1 MAQTSVITEPW
12 GWLTKPLSEEPSGSS
27 TVAAGLGPLVLC
39 PERLANAAARRR
51 DRLTAHGPTFR
62 PDGTKEAWRAFDLS
76 AADRGR
82 QEELRLPGEGPPCS
96 VVLTEQVPRPG
107 RRSAVEDKACTD
119 QSEALAT
126 FINAAVGTLLE
137 LRSAAEYVAGR
148 TGLDEATRG
157 DLALVPTNEFERAGS
172 LLLARL
178 PWAAAAHVL
187 LKPRR
192 EPRMDVIVGIALD
205 FQEDLVHLAT
215 SPRRILRRERQ
226 RTPVGR
232 VQQMDSACLAWLVR
246 QPGRTA
252 VEKAGPTQQ
261 ILAVVRAEDY
271 DTLENR
277 VLKDFVARCI
287 AAADLY
293 VREHRSRFEA
303 SARYKAVAALR
314 DTCRRLMR
322 ETPLVHVRSLP
333 AIPQPNYVLLHAPAY
348 RELWSWYLK
357 LVRRQQVNDEAWRWQ
372 RRLWADFVRLRV
384 AAQLIQPFEEDEFTA
399 RTPFAHDLWV
409 REEQDAGCWL
419 LPADWPGPVILR
431 GGQGAEIVAQCA
443 HPLAFDGDELC
454 CGLPVSRWL
463 GLTGADLAVV
473 FSPLDRAV
481 NGQVVCLFVWAI
493 QSAAEDPQD
502 KRVIGQTARACK
514 ALRGLLD
521 SEGRQGVT
529 FRGIILRSHL
539 QRDVLDLPSASCGQQ
554 VEVYGACV
562 PADPRAWH
570 EKEGVF
576 GLRYCLYD
584 CLTHVHRGG

>member
-1 MAQTSVITEPW
+1 MAQVSIIAEPW
-12 GWLTKPLSEEPSGSS
+12 GWLTRPSLDGPSESSS

-39 PERLANAAARRR
+39 PERLANAAERRW

-62 PDGTKEAWRAFDLS
+62 PDGAKEAWCAFDLA
-76 AADRGR
+76 AADRGT
-82 QEELRLPGEGPPCS
+82 QEELRLPGDGPCSS

-107 RRSAVEDKACTD
+107 RRGAGGDDAHADK
-119 QSEALAT
+119 SKALET
-126 FINAAVGTLLE
+126 FINKAVGTLLE
-137 LRSAAEYVAGR
+137 LRLVAE
-148 TGLDEATRG
+148 
-157 DLALVPTNEFERAGS
+157 NEFERAGS
-172 LLLARL
+172 LPLARL
-178 PWAAAAHVL
+178 PWGDAARRL
-187 LKPRR
+187 LKPPS
-192 EPRMDVIVGIALD
+192 EPRMDVIVGIARD
-205 FQEDLVHLAT
+205 FREDLVKLAT

-246 QPGRTA
+246 QPGLTA

-261 ILAVVRAEDY
+261 ILAVVRTEDY

-277 VLKDFVARCI
+277 VLKDFVIRCI

-293 VREHRSRFEA
+293 IREHRSRFEA
-303 SARYKAVAALR
+303 SARYKAVRALR
-314 DTCRRLMR
+314 DVCQRLLC

-333 AIPQPNYVLLHAPAY
+333 AIPQPNYVLLHDSAY
-348 RELWSWYLK
+348 RELWPWYLK

-419 LPADWPGPVILR
+419 LPADWPGPVILKSNR
-431 GGQGAEIVAQCA
+431 REKIVAQCV
-443 HPLAFDGDELC
+443 HPLALDSDELC

-473 FSPLDRAV
+473 LTSLDRAA

-493 QSAAEDPQD
+493 HSAAEHPQD
-502 KRVIGQTARACK
+502 ERVTGQTASACK
-514 ALRGLLD
+514 ALHRLLD
-521 SEGRQGVT
+521 SEGRQDVI

-539 QRDVLDLPSASCGQQ
+539 QEGVLDLPSASCGQQ

-562 PADPRAWH
+562 PADLWAWH

-584 CLTHVHRGG
+584 CLTRVHRGG